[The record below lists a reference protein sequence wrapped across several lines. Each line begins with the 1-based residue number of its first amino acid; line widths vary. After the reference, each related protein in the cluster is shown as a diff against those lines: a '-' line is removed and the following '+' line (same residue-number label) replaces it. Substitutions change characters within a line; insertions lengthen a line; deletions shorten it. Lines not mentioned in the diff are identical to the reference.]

1 MWGLALATQDGG
13 NGPAIIVAIAA
24 ALVYLVASW
33 RIYTKAGEPGW
44 TAIVPIV
51 STLYLLKIVGRP
63 FWWFF
68 ILLIPFAGM
77 VFGIV
82 ALHDLSRS
90 FGHGG
95 WFTTGLLFLPFI
107 FWPVLA
113 FSGARYVGPAA
124 AATRAE

>member
-82 ALHDLSRS
+82 ALHDLSPS
-90 FGHGG
+90 FGHGS

-124 AATRAE
+124 AATRA

>member
-1 MWGLALATQDGG
+1 MLGLALATQDSD
-13 NGPAIIVAIAA
+13 NGPAIIVVAVAA
-24 ALVYLVASW
+24 ALFYLVASW

-51 STLYLLKIVGRP
+51 STFYLLKIVGRP

-68 ILLIPFAGM
+68 IFLIPFAGM
-77 VFGIV
+77 ICGIV
-82 ALHDLSRS
+82 AFHDLSRS

-113 FSGARYVGPAA
+113 FSGARYVGPAG
-124 AATRAE
+124 ATRAS

>member
-1 MWGLALATQDGG
+1 MLGLALATQDSGSS
-13 NGPAIIVAIAA
+13 ATIMVVVVAA
-24 ALVYLVASW
+24 ALFYLVASW

-44 TAIVPIV
+44 AAIVPIV
-51 STLYLLKIVGRP
+51 STFYLLKIVGRP

-68 ILLIPFAGM
+68 VFLIPFAGT

-113 FSGARYVGPAA
+113 FSGARYVGPTAA
-124 AATRAE
+124 AIRA